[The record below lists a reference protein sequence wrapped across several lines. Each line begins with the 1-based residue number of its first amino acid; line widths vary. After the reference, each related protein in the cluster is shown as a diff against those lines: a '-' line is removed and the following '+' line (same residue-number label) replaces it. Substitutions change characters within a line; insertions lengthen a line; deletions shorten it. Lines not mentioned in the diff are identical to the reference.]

1 MPDRKRPHARRRS
14 VPSRPSKGRE
24 DRGAALGSP
33 RGRKPSS
40 VLLDIAFRR
49 AYRATP
55 HGADRLDRARR
66 RALLKIVR
74 STATVER
81 QLRLRTARFDPS
93 EVTEL
98 DRTLLSDRFG
108 TAALPRALTRVG
120 RASTRIRGLARTSQA
135 ELRRASSEEGF
146 GEVVRAC
153 YGRLASFLREI
164 DPDLEDLERFRIFL
178 EERPRLASDRPTLV
192 VAGFPNVGKSSLVA
206 RLSSAHPRIA
216 DYPFTTLSISV
227 GHADL
232 GFDRMQVVDTPG
244 VLGRTRQ
251 TNPAESEA
259 LATVRHAAHVILFVL
274 DPSEECGYPLAEQ
287 EKLLVRWKEE
297 YPNLPLLEVET
308 KSDLP
313 HAPTGR
319 LSVSAVTGDGLPELR
334 RRIEQAMR
342 SVAARLSP
350 GLPPLEESPPAE
362 SLSRA

>member
-1 MPDRKRPHARRRS
+1 MRTKRTPPRRRPRT
-14 VPSRPSKGRE
+14 PSRPGPSKGRE

-40 VLLDIAFRR
+40 ILLDIAFRR

-81 QLRLRTARFDPS
+81 QLRLRLARFQEGALTP
-93 EVTEL
+93 L
-98 DRTLLSDRFG
+98 DLTLLADRFG
-108 TAALPRALTRVG
+108 ADALRRALTRVH
-120 RASTRIRGLARTSQA
+120 RAETRIRGLSRTSQA

-146 GEVVRAC
+146 GAVVRGC
-153 YGRLASFLREI
+153 YGRVASFLREV
-164 DPDLEDLERFRIFL
+164 DPDLEALERFRYFL
-178 EERPRLASDRPTLV
+178 DDRPRLAADRPTLV
-192 VAGFPNVGKSSLVA
+192 VAGFPNVGKSSLVE

-216 DYPFTTLSISV
+216 DYPFTTLAIAV

-244 VLGRTRQ
+244 VLGRGGRA
-251 TNPAESEA
+251 NPAETEA

-274 DPSEECGYPLAEQ
+274 DPTEACGYSREDQ
-287 EKLLVRWKEE
+287 EKLLTRWREE
-297 YPNLPLLEVET
+297 FPTVPLIEVET
-308 KSDLP
+308 KADLP
-313 HAPTGR
+313 HPPSGR
-319 LSVSAVTGDGLPELR
+319 LAVSAVTGEGLPELR
-334 RRIEQAMR
+334 RRIERAMR
-342 SVAARLSP
+342 EVALRLSP

-362 SLSRA
+362 